1 MSGRARSGRAAAPSG
16 FIVLRTPLL
25 PFSEVT
31 AWASGLL
38 APMALDTPGLDEAVA
53 ADRIQLRRRLE
64 DIVTTPE
71 FRDAL
76 FVASPSLAAAVDPWR
91 KEPDSDRGRAT
102 ERSLVSYLLRAA
114 ARPTPF
120 GLFAGCTT
128 GIVGERTRLRLEGL
142 ARYRR
147 RTRLDMDYLWALADA
162 VERDP
167 RLRDE
172 LDYRPNSSLY
182 QVGDRL
188 LFAEELRGQAGI
200 SYRLVAVD
208 TTPYLTQTLTR
219 ARDGARLGALAAA
232 LASDDITRA
241 DADGYLA
248 ELADSQILVADIRPQ
263 LTGPPPAGILAATL
277 ERHERS
283 AGLARALGEAAD
295 GLAAIDADGIGV
307 PAERYRAVAGA
318 LDSLPASPEPSR
330 FVQVD
335 MMKPAAEVTVGAG
348 VVSELERGVAIL
360 HALSRYRRHE
370 GLRQFREQ
378 FVGRYETREVPLA
391 DALDEEN
398 GIGFER
404 SGSPAAE
411 VEGTAPLLAGLP
423 LLAGRP
429 PGRGQ
434 DQTARWTRR
443 EAFLLDKLTR
453 ALAAG
458 NREIAVEAA
467 EAEALRDG
475 DIPPLP
481 DAFEVMAT
489 IVAGGDRDNHRDDH
503 RVVLH
508 SASGPSG
515 ARLLGRFCQADDELR
530 QLVRAHL
537 AAEEAVCPE
546 RVFAEVVHLPEGR
559 IGNILSRPVLRGYEI
574 PYLGR
579 SGAPADRQ
587 LPVSD
592 LLVSVQD
599 ERIVL
604 RSRRLGREV
613 IPRLTSAHN
622 HITRGLGVY
631 RFLCAL
637 QYQQVSPG
645 ITWDWGPLGQAP
657 FLPRVVSGRLIL
669 SRARWNLRDDD
680 LAVFRE
686 PRGARQF
693 AAVQRLRDS
702 RRMPRYVALA
712 DGDNELVVDLDNVLG
727 IETLA
732 HELRG
737 RTYASLVEMLPGP
750 GELCASGPDGP
761 FTHEIIVPFVRSP
774 QARPQSQ
781 PQPQPPTRP
790 QQPSAGSAATPA
802 TPVTRRFPP
811 GSEWLYLK
819 LFTGAAGADQVLR
832 RIATVLRWT
841 LTAGGS
847 DQWFFIRY
855 GDPDWHLRLRIH
867 GAPGRLLHE
876 TLPLLTRVTAPLL
889 GSGQLWRVQLDTYE
903 REVERYGGE
912 AGIGLAERVFYA
924 DSEAALAIV
933 RQLTGDA
940 GAELRWRVALR
951 GIDLLFD
958 DLGLTLEQKRDI
970 ALRAQRGYG
979 REFGAD
985 GAFQHEVS
993 RRYRTERASV
1003 EALLDPQREAP
1014 AELAACIQALHQRSA
1029 ALAPVM
1035 RDLRA
1040 AADAGRLTVDVAA
1053 LAMSL
1058 AHMHVNRMLR
1068 SAQRAQELVLYE
1080 LLGRA
1085 YSSQAARRRR

>member
-1 MSGRARSGRAAAPSG
+1 
-16 FIVLRTPLL
+16 
-25 PFSEVT
+25 
-31 AWASGLL
+31 
-38 APMALDTPGLDEAVA
+38 
-53 ADRIQLRRRLE
+53 
-64 DIVTTPE
+64 
-71 FRDAL
+71 
-76 FVASPSLAAAVDPWR
+76 
-91 KEPDSDRGRAT
+91 
-102 ERSLVSYLLRAA
+102 
-114 ARPTPF
+114 
-120 GLFAGCTT
+120 
-128 GIVGERTRLRLEGL
+128 
-142 ARYRR
+142 
-147 RTRLDMDYLWALADA
+147 
-162 VERDP
+162 
-167 RLRDE
+167 
-172 LDYRPNSSLY
+172 
-182 QVGDRL
+182 
-188 LFAEELRGQAGI
+188 
-200 SYRLVAVD
+200 VD
-208 TTPYLTQTLTR
+208 TTPYLMQTLTR

-232 LASDDITRA
+232 LVSDDITRA

-263 LTGPPPAGILAATL
+263 LTGPPPAGTLAASL
-277 ERHERS
+277 EQHERS
-283 AGLARALGEAAD
+283 AGLAPALGQAAD

-307 PAERYRAVAGA
+307 PAERYRAVAGV
-318 LDSLPASPEPSR
+318 LDSLPVSPEPSR

-335 MMKPAAEVTVGAG
+335 MMKPAAEVTLGAD
-348 VVSELERGVAIL
+348 VISELERGVAIL

-378 FVGRYETREVPLA
+378 FIRRYETREVPLA

-423 LLAGRP
+423 L
-429 PGRGQ
+429 GRGQ
-434 DQTARWTRR
+434 DQMAQWTRR

-453 ALAAG
+453 ALTAG

-467 EAEALRDG
+467 EAEAVRDG

-489 IVAGGDRDNHRDDH
+489 VVAGGNRDDH

-515 ARLLGRFCQADDELR
+515 ARLLGRFCHADDELH

-537 AAEEAVCPE
+537 AAEEAVRPE

-657 FLPRVVSGRLIL
+657 LLPRVVSGRLIL
-669 SRARWNLRDDD
+669 SRARWNLSDGD

-732 HELRG
+732 HEVRG
-737 RTYASLVEMLPGP
+737 RTYAPLVEMLPGP
-750 GELCASGPDGP
+750 GELSASGPDGP

-774 QARPQSQ
+774 QTRSQSQ
-781 PQPQPPTRP
+781 LQPQPPARP
-790 QQPSAGSAATPA
+790 QQPSAGSAANSA
-802 TPVTRRFPP
+802 TSVTRRFPP

-819 LFTGAAGADQVLR
+819 LFTGTATADQVLR
-832 RIATVLRWT
+832 RIAAVLRWA
-841 LTAGGS
+841 LTAGGA

-889 GSGQLWRVQLDTYE
+889 GTGQLWRVQLDTYE

-940 GAELRWRVALR
+940 GAELRWRAALR

-958 DLGLTLEQKRDI
+958 DLGLTLEQKREI
-970 ALRAQRGYG
+970 AQRAQRGYG

-985 GAFQHEVS
+985 GAFQHEIS
-993 RRYRTERASV
+993 RRYRRERASV
-1003 EALLDPQREAP
+1003 EALLDPHREAP

-1040 AADAGRLTVDVAA
+1040 AADAGRLTVDVPA